1 MFCFPHHVF
10 KDKWKRCR
18 IRKDAPLTH
27 QIAVGVYQLDVHPSA
42 DPQKIRRTDDIFRG
56 VPRVADWKIVSLKE
70 WDALHLE
77 IVGLNSSMQ
86 RIIF

>member
-1 MFCFPHHVF
+1 MFCFPDHVF

-56 VPRVADWKIVSLKE
+56 VPRVAEDCKPKR
-70 WDALHLE
+70 
-77 IVGLNSSMQ
+77 VGRSAFGN
-86 RIIF
+86 RWIE